1 MASLGD
7 YDTAGDHAVHRAPS
21 TPSILPDPSAS
32 PGVDQLAARLAAA
45 ERRASAA
52 EARAAD
58 AEAHLQRIHARHHA
72 LVHASGQWLWTA
84 SPNGHV
90 VDELSTGRLFTGQ
103 SAEAVLDDGWADAL
117 HPDDRPRV
125 FAAWANALANC
136 APFEATYRLRR
147 ADGAYRDILARG
159 SPVRDAGGVVREWAG
174 FCADITDRRR
184 LEDRTFAALDALLAT
199 AQLLVSPDAVEVERA
214 EAPPYTPAVAVG
226 TRLAELT
233 ARVLGC
239 DRVAILAAEQPG
251 AALRPLAIWGVPPEQ
266 ERLWRAGEPE
276 GAYLRSALPP
286 DRARRLNGGEVLVVD
301 YTQPP
306 FRDLPNPHGIRA
318 LLLAPMRLGEQ
329 LVGILNADFSGRVHD
344 YTTEELRLAGAVAQL
359 GALVVEREWLQ
370 RARAEAQASAFALR
384 EANQRMD
391 AFLGIASHELR
402 TPLTTI
408 KANLQIAEQRVARML
423 TAGDTPP
430 AVVTDRLA
438 AVRSLI
444 ARASA
449 ATERQARLVRDLLDV
464 SRIQAGRLTLHPTP
478 TDLAALLR
486 DAVNELR
493 LSAPDRVITLTLPPG
508 PVLVTADAERIGQ
521 VIANYLSNAIKYSR
535 REQPV
540 AVSLTCE
547 AATARLAVRDHGPG
561 IPLDEQPAIWD
572 RFYRVPGAEHQYGS
586 GIGLGLGLYIA
597 REIVE
602 RHGGALAL
610 ASTPGEGSTFTF
622 TLPLAAIPPDAAEA

>member
-266 ERLWRAGEPE
+266 ERLWRTGEPE

-540 AVSLTCE
+540 AVSLTRE

-561 IPLDEQPAIWD
+561 IPLDEQPAIWE

>member
-7 YDTAGDHAVHRAPS
+7 YDATGDHAAHRAPS
-21 TPSILPDPSAS
+21 TPSTLPDPDPDGS
-32 PGVDQLAARLAAA
+32 PSIDQLAARLATA

-58 AEAHLQRIHARHHA
+58 AEARLQRIHARHHA
-72 LVHASGQWLWTA
+72 LVRASGQWLWTA
-84 SPNGHV
+84 SPNGHI
-90 VDELSTGRLFTGQ
+90 VDELSTGRIFTGQ
-103 SAEAVLDDGWADAL
+103 SAEEALDDGWADAL

-125 FAAWANALANC
+125 FAAWANSLATC

-159 SPVRDAGGVVREWAG
+159 SPVRDAGGLVREWAG

-184 LEDRTFAALDALLAT
+184 LEERTFAALDALLAT
-199 AQLLVSPDAVEVERA
+199 AQLLVSPDAVEIERA
-214 EAPPYTPAVAVG
+214 DAPPYTPAIAVG

-251 AALRPLAIWGVPPEQ
+251 TPLRPLAIWGVPPEQ

-286 DRARRLNGGEVLVVD
+286 ALARRLNGGEVLIVD

-306 FRDLPNPHGIRA
+306 FHDLPNPHGLRA
-318 LLLAPMRLGEQ
+318 LLLAPMRLGDQ

-344 YTTEELRLAGAVAQL
+344 YTPDEMRLAGAVAQL

-408 KANLQIAEQRVARML
+408 KANLQIAEQRVAHML
-423 TAGDTPP
+423 EEGDLPP
-430 AVVTDRLA
+430 TIAASRLA
-438 AVRSLI
+438 IVRSLL

-449 ATERQARLVRDLLDV
+449 STERQARLVRDLLDV

-486 DAVNELR
+486 DAVDELR
-493 LSAPDRVITLTLPPG
+493 LSAPDRVITLTSPSG
-508 PVLVTADAERIGQ
+508 SVLVAADAERIHQ
-521 VIANYLSNAIKYSR
+521 VIASYLSNAIKYSR
-535 REQPV
+535 REQP
-540 AVSLTCE
+540 
-547 AATARLAVRDHGPG
+547 
-561 IPLDEQPAIWD
+561 
-572 RFYRVPGAEHQYGS
+572 
-586 GIGLGLGLYIA
+586 
-597 REIVE
+597 
-602 RHGGALAL
+602 
-610 ASTPGEGSTFTF
+610 
-622 TLPLAAIPPDAAEA
+622 

>member
-7 YDTAGDHAVHRAPS
+7 YDATGDHAVHRASS
-21 TPSILPDPSAS
+21 TPSILPNSGAS
-32 PGVDQLAARLAAA
+32 PSVDQLATRLAAA

-58 AEAHLQRIHARHHA
+58 AEARLQRIHARHHA
-72 LVHASGQWLWTA
+72 
-84 SPNGHV
+84 
-90 VDELSTGRLFTGQ
+90 E
-103 SAEAVLDDGWADAL
+103 E
-117 HPDDRPRV
+117 
-125 FAAWANALANC
+125 
-136 APFEATYRLRR
+136 
-147 ADGAYRDILARG
+147 
-159 SPVRDAGGVVREWAG
+159 
-174 FCADITDRRR
+174 
-184 LEDRTFAALDALLAT
+184 RTFAALDALLAT
-199 AQLLVSPDAVEVERA
+199 AQLLVSPDAIEVECA
-214 EAPPYTPAVAVG
+214 DGPPYTPAIAVG

-286 DRARRLNGGEVLVVD
+286 DRARRLNGGEVLIID
-301 YTQPP
+301 YTRPP

-344 YTTEELRLAGAVAQL
+344 YTPEELRLAGAVAQL

-423 TAGDTPP
+423 EEGDLPP
-430 AVVTDRLA
+430 TIAASRLA
-438 AVRSLI
+438 IVRSLL

-449 ATERQARLVRDLLDV
+449 STERQARLVRDLLDV

-486 DAVNELR
+486 DAVDELR
-493 LSAPDRVITLTLPPG
+493 LSAPDRVITLTLPSG
-508 PVLVTADAERIGQ
+508 PVLVAADAERLHQ
-521 VIANYLSNAIKYSR
+521 VIASYLSNAIKYSR

-540 AVSLTCE
+540 AISLTCDV
-547 AATARLAVRDHGPG
+547 AAARVAVCDRGPG
-561 IPLDEQPAIWD
+561 IPPDEQPAIWD
-572 RFYRVPGAEHQYGS
+572 RFYRVPGTEHQYGS

-602 RHGGALAL
+602 RHGGAVTLT
-610 ASTPGEGSTFTF
+610 SIPGEGSTFTF
-622 TLPLAAIPPDAAEA
+622 TLPLAVPPDAPEA